1 MAWLRNLGFKAGVA
15 AWQLENIPDGVALQ
29 HSAEGEAVF
38 PFAVLLQAGN
48 EERHIPAVAIRIH

>member
-29 HSAEGEAVF
+29 HLLAASGIDVLQCGQCFCWMDTSTRSRAVD
-38 PFAVLLQAGN
+38 
-48 EERHIPAVAIRIH
+48 